1 MPKKLEPSLLL
12 ELKPSQ
18 RLKQLLVAM
27 HALTLGASIVN
38 ALPVTVKLLLL
49 IAICIHFYFSIK
61 HLESEPYTIKHTDAL
76 GWEVS
81 GGSDFKPVQI
91 LDSTVITTFAIFL
104 HFTGDAHK
112 RSLLI
117 LNDALS
123 KDDYR
128 RLIVRLKT
136 AGNSKSQTH

>member
-12 ELKPSQ
+12 TLKPSQ

-27 HALTLGASIVN
+27 HVLALGASITN
-38 ALPVTVKLLLL
+38 ALPIAVKLILL
-49 IAICIHFYFSIK
+49 AGICRHLWLVIKRLKNGQSIK
-61 HLESEPYTIKHTDAL
+61 HTEAL

-81 GGSDFKPVQI
+81 GDNDFKPVQI

-123 KDDYR
+123 EDDYR
-128 RLIVRLKT
+128 CLIVRLKT
-136 AGNSKSQTH
+136 AGNSKSQAH